1 MLDGLGIRT
10 GVDLEK
16 LLEASA
22 YIEPKVGHSLPS
34 RYYRA
39 TRAKN

>member
-1 MLDGLGIRT
+1 MLNGLGIRT

-22 YIEPKVGHSLPS
+22 FIEPKVGHPLPA
-34 RYYRA
+34 RFYRA
-39 TRAKN
+39 ARSQ